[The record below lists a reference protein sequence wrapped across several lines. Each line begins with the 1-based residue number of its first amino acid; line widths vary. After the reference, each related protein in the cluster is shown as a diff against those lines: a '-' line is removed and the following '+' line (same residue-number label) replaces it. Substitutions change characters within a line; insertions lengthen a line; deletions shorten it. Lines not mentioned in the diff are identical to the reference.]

1 MTIRSLKTR
10 QLAPWSALF
19 AGLVLSTPFPGR
31 AEDFARGQELYDHH
45 CQSCH
50 EDLMHAR
57 NRKLKTLDALRGR
70 IRDWASH
77 TGNPWTDEDIDDVL
91 YYLNKSF
98 YRFDQKAL

>member
-1 MTIRSLKTR
+1 MTNRSPLFPLVAAWPALIAS
-10 QLAPWSALF
+10 LALTASAP
-19 AGLVLSTPFPGR
+19 AH
-31 AEDFARGQELYDHH
+31 AENFARGQELYDHH

-57 NRKLKTLDALRGR
+57 NRKLKTLDALRSR

-77 TGNPWTDEDIDDVL
+77 TGNTWSAEDVDDVL

-98 YRFDQKAL
+98 YHFDQKPL

>member
-1 MTIRSLKTR
+1 MSKRPAALPAIPAGVV
-10 QLAPWSALF
+10 LALLLGQPA
-19 AGLVLSTPFPGR
+19 AQ
-31 AEDFARGQELYDHH
+31 AQNFARGQELYNHH

-57 NRKLKTLDALRGR
+57 NRKLKTLDALRSR

-77 TGNPWTDEDIDDVL
+77 TGNTWSAEDVDDVL

-98 YRFDQKAL
+98 YHFDQKPL